1 MNVAG
6 FCVVHVHVMS
16 CSCHVHVMFLFMSC
30 SSCLDHVIF
39 PCGAAASNFGPEIAL
54 YTLQQWS
61 RLFLRAQDSPTPRG
75 YPESMF
81 LAGFEFFGTRITC
94 KFWGTG
100 STNNAQ
106 T

>member
-1 MNVAG
+1 MHVAG

-16 CSCHVHVMFLFMSC
+16 CSC

-39 PCGAAASNFGPEIAL
+39 PCDAAAWIFGPEITP

-61 RLFLRAQDSPTPRG
+61 RWFLRAQDFPTPRG